1 MSAPSAS
8 SAAAKASGL
17 VLLTLATGQ
26 FVMALDMTVMN
37 TAIATVAKDV
47 GTDVTGIQTA
57 ITLYTLVMAS
67 FMITGGRVGEIIGR
81 KRAFTIGCVIY
92 GCGSL
97 TTALSHS
104 LTVLIIGWSF
114 LEGFGAVLIMPAIVA
129 LVAANFARSERPRAY
144 GLVAA
149 AGAIAAAAGPV
160 IGGVFT
166 TYASWRWVFVGEV
179 LIVAVILALARRVN
193 DTPAEKGAKLDLVG
207 TGLSAAGLGLIVIG
221 ILRSGAWGFVRAKP
235 GAPEWLGLS
244 PVIWLVLAG
253 GVVVG
258 LFGVWENRRI
268 ARGQAAL
275 IDPKMLRN
283 IQLRDGVSSFFFLY
297 LVQGGIFFVVPLFLS
312 VALGLSA
319 VATGMHL
326 LPLSLTL
333 LLFAAGVPK
342 LLPNANPRRVIRL
355 GFMAMFAGLVLL
367 LALLDYGA
375 GAEIVTWP
383 LLLAGAGIG
392 SIASQLGSVT
402 VSAVPDEQSGEV
414 GGIQNTGTQLGA
426 SIGTA
431 LAGAVLISALSA
443 SFLTG
448 IANNPVVPDRV
459 AAQAQTN
466 LAGGVPFISDADLK
480 AALSDA
486 HVPPR
491 RADAIVQTNEQS
503 RIDGLRVAVSILA
516 LFALIA
522 LLFTRGI
529 PILQP
534 GAQTKPS
541 SAPSLTRSRATTLAP
556 AAHRAAPFPRSKEG
570 LPGNFAGLP
579 RQHRRRPRCGA
590 RRHCRRCS
598 AQGLQRRSSG
608 YAEIP
613 REEFSMAEASETPV
627 LDLLAGMTAGSIEAT
642 SLDVET
648 LMLVRVAALVAVD
661 APAASYLLN
670 LGVASELAIDAEQ
683 VRGVLAAVAP
693 IVGTARVVA
702 AMGKIARALE
712 FELEVAEAEAD
723 EA

>member
-1 MSAPSAS
+1 MTTAPTAS

-17 VLLTLATGQ
+17 VLLTLAAAQ

-81 KRAFTIGCVIY
+81 KRAFTIGCVVY
-92 GCGSL
+92 ACGSL
-97 TTALSHS
+97 TTALSHN

-129 LVAANFARSERPRAY
+129 LVASNFGKSDRPRAY

-149 AGAIAAAAGPV
+149 AGAMAAAVGPV
-160 IGGVFT
+160 IGGIFT
-166 TYASWRWVFVGEV
+166 TYASWRWVFVSEV
-179 LIVAVILALARRVN
+179 LIVIVILFLARRVN
-193 DTPAEKGAKLDLVG
+193 DTPPEKGARLDLVG
-207 TGLSAAGLGLIVIG
+207 TGLSAAGLALIVIG
-221 ILRSGAWGFVRAKP
+221 ILKSGAWGFVKPKP

-253 GVVVG
+253 GVVLG
-258 LFGVWENRRI
+258 LFLAWENRRI
-268 ARGQAAL
+268 AHGQAAL

-283 IQLRDGVSSFFFLY
+283 IQLRDGVVSFLFLF
-297 LVQGGIFFVVPLFLS
+297 LVQAGIFFVVPLFLS

-319 VATGMHL
+319 VATGVHL
-326 LPLSLTL
+326 LPLSLML

-342 LLPNANPRRVIRL
+342 LFPNANPRRVIRL

-367 LALLDYGA
+367 VALLDYGA

-414 GGIQNTGTQLGA
+414 GGIQNTGSQLGA

-431 LAGAVLISALSA
+431 LAGAVLISALAA

-448 IANNPVVPDRV
+448 IQNNPAVPDRV
-459 AAQAQTN
+459 AAKAQTN
-466 LAGGVPFISDADLK
+466 LAGGVPFVSDTDLK

-491 RADAIVQTNEQS
+491 ASKAIVDENEKS

-516 LFALIA
+516 LFALAA

-529 PILQP
+529 PTVQP

-541 SAPSLTRSRATTLAP
+541 PPPT
-556 AAHRAAPFPRSKEG
+556 
-570 LPGNFAGLP
+570 
-579 RQHRRRPRCGA
+579 
-590 RRHCRRCS
+590 
-598 AQGLQRRSSG
+598 
-608 YAEIP
+608 
-613 REEFSMAEASETPV
+613 
-627 LDLLAGMTAGSIEAT
+627 
-642 SLDVET
+642 
-648 LMLVRVAALVAVD
+648 
-661 APAASYLLN
+661 
-670 LGVASELAIDAEQ
+670 
-683 VRGVLAAVAP
+683 
-693 IVGTARVVA
+693 
-702 AMGKIARALE
+702 
-712 FELEVAEAEAD
+712 
-723 EA
+723 